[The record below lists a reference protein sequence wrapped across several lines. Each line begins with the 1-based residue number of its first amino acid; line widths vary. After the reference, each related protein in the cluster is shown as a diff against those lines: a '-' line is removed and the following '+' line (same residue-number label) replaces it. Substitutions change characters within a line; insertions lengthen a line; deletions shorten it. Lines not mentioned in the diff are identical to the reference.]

1 MNENQKDQELETEA
15 PEAVEEAADEMTP
28 EPAEEEV
35 SDGKLKGADKKRLKK
50 AEAELAEV
58 KKRLD
63 AAETA
68 LAEEKDK
75 YLRMLAEYDNFRRR
89 TAKEKETIYGDAT
102 AETVKGLLPVV
113 DTLERAAAGLT
124 PEDAESPLGKGI
136 TMTLKSATDALAK
149 LGVEEVPCDVFNPDI
164 HNAVMHV
171 EDDSLPEGAIVAVFQ
186 KGYRKGDHIIR
197 YAMVQV
203 AN

>member
-1 MNENQKDQELETEA
+1 MNENQKDLEMETPETVEPTATAEA
-15 PEAVEEAADEMTP
+15 PAEEAAETAN
-28 EPAEEEV
+28 E
-35 SDGKLKGADKKRLKK
+35 GKLKGSDKKKLKK
-50 AEAELAEV
+50 AEAEIAETQ
-58 KKRLD
+58 KKLE
-63 AAETA
+63 AAEAA

-102 AETVKGLLPVV
+102 ADTIKGLLPVI

-149 LGVEEVPCDVFNPDI
+149 LGVEEVPCDVFNPDF

-171 EDDSLPEGAIVAVFQ
+171 EDESLREGAIVAVFQ